1 MEDKATSGSSKQ
13 KYGSKLGG
21 ERKRGNY
28 AENMQNE
35 IRASNVALMAQRK
48 AKKRKMKAK
57 EHERLLKMNIQ
68 KAKIALKSGNQKH
81 IRPEGFF
88 KRQDLKQWASE
99 VATHGERLEYRR
111 RCKGR
116 VWTGIMWP
124 LTKK

>member
-99 VATHGERLEYRR
+99 VATM
-111 RCKGR
+111 
-116 VWTGIMWP
+116 VND
-124 LTKK
+124 